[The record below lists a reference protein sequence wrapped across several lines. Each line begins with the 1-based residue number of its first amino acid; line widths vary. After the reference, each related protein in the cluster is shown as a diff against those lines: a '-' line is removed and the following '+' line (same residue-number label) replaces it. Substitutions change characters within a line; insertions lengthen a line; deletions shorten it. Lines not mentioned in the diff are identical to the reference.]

1 MKKLFICG
9 VTGSIGMQTLEV
21 LRSEIFN
28 KKIELVGCSIFSSL
42 EKAKKIIEEFSPK
55 ILAVSDITIDTPK
68 EYKGCRIIKSETS
81 VEEAIELLKPDI
93 SLVATSGA
101 AGIKHTFAAIEF
113 SKRIALANKES
124 VVCCGNILT
133 DKINTLNKKLIP
145 VDSEHS
151 AIFQLLLGDSNFEKI
166 ILTAS
171 GGSLRDKSIEEFN
184 SATVESVLNHPV
196 WAMGKRITVDSASM
210 VNKALEYIE
219 AYYLFNTKNIE
230 IVINRNSHVHSIVK
244 YYDGVMKFH
253 FGYPDMKNPIAFS
266 LSYPERVYKNSVPDI
281 TSCEIKFEK
290 VDYEKYSILKLLPKI
305 LGNLS
310 LQTAFNASDEIAVE
324 YFLNKK
330 IEFSKIYKIIEKTV
344 EKIDYEKINAFKIED
359 ILEIDALSRKIAREI
374 ISC

>member
-1 MKKLFICG
+1 
-9 VTGSIGMQTLEV
+9 
-21 LRSEIFN
+21 
-28 KKIELVGCSIFSSL
+28 
-42 EKAKKIIEEFSPK
+42 
-55 ILAVSDITIDTPK
+55 
-68 EYKGCRIIKSETS
+68 
-81 VEEAIELLKPDI
+81 
-93 SLVATSGA
+93 
-101 AGIKHTFAAIEF
+101 
-113 SKRIALANKES
+113 
-124 VVCCGNILT
+124 
-133 DKINTLNKKLIP
+133 
-145 VDSEHS
+145 
-151 AIFQLLLGDSNFEKI
+151 
-166 ILTAS
+166 
-171 GGSLRDKSIEEFN
+171 
-184 SATVESVLNHPV
+184 
-196 WAMGKRITVDSASM
+196 

-281 TSCEIKFEK
+281 TNCEIKFEK
-290 VDYEKYSILKLLPKI
+290 IDYEKYSILKLLPKI

-344 EKIDYEKINAFKIED
+344 EKIDYEKLNLSTIRD
-359 ILEIDALSRKIAREI
+359 VLETDKLSRKIAREI